1 MYSVPSAGLGE
12 IVVVVTAIVD
22 VVVVDC
28 ASVPLHPATASA
40 AATATATAARPPG
53 RRAPPDRVVHQR
65 ITSR

>member
-40 AATATATAARPPG
+40 AATATAARPPG